1 MSTCQEENR
10 CILDGPSETTRTSC
24 CFSTT
29 VGKNRW
35 RGAIQLSIGAD
46 LDVAAQKAIARTD
59 SKKQL
64 TLLWV
69 LFLTYH
75 FYTAGKRLSLARTTL
90 CVVVADDS
98 ADAAPA
104 VRQQCCWQIR
114 QNKTGPTH
122 LFNPGFRLNRCFNVD
137 ACKKSS
143 EMYVYPTKTNDM
155 TINKSPS

>member
-1 MSTCQEENR
+1 MCQHVR
-10 CILDGPSETTRTSC
+10 KRTGASSMFVLQICPSETRRISC

-75 FYTAGKRLSLARTTL
+75 FYTAGKRLSLPPTTL
-90 CVVVADDS
+90 CVVAFCIGFGLTFSVLLIEMWMRRRKKHDS

-104 VRQQCCWQIR
+104 VRQQCSWQI
-114 QNKTGPTH
+114 QGDKTGPTQ
-122 LFNPGFRLNRCFNVD
+122 LFRIQASG
-137 ACKKSS
+137 
-143 EMYVYPTKTNDM
+143 
-155 TINKSPS
+155 